1 MAKVRRRADGPD
13 AGGLV
18 AYYRVST
25 AKQGASG
32 LGLEGQQAAVEA
44 HARASGRPIV
54 ATFTEVESGKSSARP
69 QLADALAFAQ
79 RGGHRLIIAKLDRL
93 SRNVAFTANL
103 MEAGVDFTACDN
115 PHANR
120 LTVHIL
126 AAVAEAEARMISDR
140 TKEALKAYKAGRRV
154 SKRLR
159 QLHPEGVPP
168 EVEAATAGK
177 LGASLPQC
185 RTLTTDRRSRG
196 VARSAAVRRERAIE
210 AYADLAPW
218 MAELRAEGK
227 SLREVAAALNS
238 EGHTT
243 RQGNPW
249 TKMQVSRVLGRS
261 PGGPAPRVGGAARP
275 GEDAAA

>member
-1 MAKVRRRADGPD
+1 M
-13 AGGLV
+13 
-18 AYYRVST
+18 
-25 AKQGASG
+25 
-32 LGLEGQQAAVEA
+32 
-44 HARASGRPIV
+44 
-54 ATFTEVESGKSSARP
+54 ATFTEVESGKSSPRP
-69 QLADALAFAQ
+69 QLADALAFAR

-218 MAELRAEGK
+218 MAELRAGASRCRGGRGPEFRGAHDAARK
-227 SLREVAAALNS
+227 PLDQDAGQPRPGAVA
-238 EGHTT
+238 
-243 RQGNPW
+243 
-249 TKMQVSRVLGRS
+249 
-261 PGGPAPRVGGAARP
+261 GGTGPRVGGAARP